1 MRKQLYDFS
10 HYGKWCHSQ
19 VKPSKH
25 GRDSHEQIF
34 DTAAKSH
41 SRISWLQSSNSR
53 VGISRET
60 SPRILHPLLSSA
72 SAWVASSESQTSATL
87 HLSVTVYT
95 QTYDELAAAYHVSRA
110 GNIVYLL
117 SWKTIQHQLVPNIAK
132 VYSLSQNNTQF
143 EGNSHV

>member
-1 MRKQLYDFS
+1 MREQWFLTLWKVKSLA
-10 HYGKWCHSQ
+10 GKTFQTRSWLARANIWHCSY
-19 VKPSKH
+19 
-25 GRDSHEQIF
+25 
-34 DTAAKSH
+34 SH

-60 SPRILHPLLSSA
+60 SPRILHPLLLSA

-110 GNIVYLL
+110 GNMVYLL